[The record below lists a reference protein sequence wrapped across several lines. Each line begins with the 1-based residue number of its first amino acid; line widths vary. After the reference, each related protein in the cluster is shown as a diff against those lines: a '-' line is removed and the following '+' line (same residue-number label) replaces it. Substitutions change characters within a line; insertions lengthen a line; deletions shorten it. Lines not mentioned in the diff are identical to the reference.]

1 VVRELGR
8 GGMGVVYLAVRDD
21 GTFRKNVALKVLLG
35 SQVSH
40 EFIQRFKQER
50 QVLAALD
57 HPNIARILDG
67 GDTPDG
73 SPYYVMDYIEGQ
85 PLDRYCD
92 QQKLSLTDRIKL
104 FQQVC
109 TAVHYLHQ
117 NLVVHRDLKP
127 SNIQVSTGGMVK
139 LLDFGIAKIVGAA
152 AFANPEL
159 TTAGNSPMTPHYA
172 SPEQLAGVTLQSSSD
187 IYSLGV
193 ILYGLLTGR
202 SPFQG
207 MEEKMANIASQ
218 QPPTAPSQN
227 IREDLRTT
235 DTAEQVRRALS
246 GGLDNV
252 VLKALS
258 IDPRKRHQSAG
269 DLAQELQQYL
279 DGEAVTARVAATSRS
294 GKPMLA
300 LVGVVALVAA
310 AGLGY
315 WQWQRTR
322 VTDTEVATRE
332 LNLRKMLDDL
342 EANLAPASAAR
353 QTSDERIDGL
363 KKLREALKS
372 EFPSMAAWQSAAESS
387 PILERGVRYLDRLQE
402 SNKADARL
410 GVEIADTY
418 HQFGAMQEQTKT
430 ETVALD
436 TYRKAARVLT
446 AMSPEDPAVKRRLD
460 ALEARIDALG
470 GGKPSAT
477 APPTAPATD
486 PVAAPATERREA
498 QRAPTPA
505 PAPPPQADP
514 VPTAPPPPQP
524 APVATKP
531 PVVVSSAPSAEKL
544 AAEDK
549 LAAVTAKVQNANA
562 LVESLRQSLEKSG
575 QMLNLETS
583 TAARRMQS
591 SLEAA
596 KRHMSAENWTA
607 ANESLAAADAF
618 ATRALRAV
626 GR

>member
-1 VVRELGR
+1 
-8 GGMGVVYLAVRDD
+8 
-21 GTFRKNVALKVLLG
+21 
-35 SQVSH
+35 
-40 EFIQRFKQER
+40 
-50 QVLAALD
+50 VLAALD

-73 SPYYVMDYIEGQ
+73 SPYYVMDYIEGR

-92 QQKLSLTDRIKL
+92 EQQLSLTDRIKL

-202 SPFQG
+202 SPYQG

-218 QPPTAPSQN
+218 QPPTAPSRN

-246 GGLDNV
+246 GGLDNI

-269 DLAQELQQYL
+269 ELAQELQQYI
-279 DGEAVTARVAATSRS
+279 DGEAVTARVAAAPRSSR
-294 GKPMLA
+294 PLLA
-300 LVGVVALVAA
+300 VIAAVALVAA
-310 AGLGY
+310 GGLGY

-322 VTDTEVATRE
+322 VADSEVATRE
-332 LNLRKMLDDL
+332 SNLRKMLDDL
-342 EANLAPASAAR
+342 EANLAPAAAAR
-353 QTSDERIDGL
+353 QTSEERIDGL

-372 EFPSMAAWQSAAESS
+372 EFPSMAARQSAAESS
-387 PILERGVRYLDRLQE
+387 PILERGVRYLDRLHE
-402 SNKADARL
+402 SNKSDPRL

-430 ETVALD
+430 ETAALT
-436 TYRKAARVLT
+436 TYRKATVVLT
-446 AMSPEDPAVKRRLD
+446 GIGPEDPNVKRRLD
-460 ALEARIDALG
+460 NLEVRIEALEG
-470 GGKPSAT
+470 VKPSAT
-477 APPTAPATD
+477 APAPSDPAPA
-486 PVAAPATERREA
+486 PVVEHSDAHSAP
-498 QRAPTPA
+498 APTPA
-505 PAPPPQADP
+505 PATAPPPQADP
-514 VPTAPPPPQP
+514 VSTPPPPP
-524 APVATKP
+524 PVVEKKP
-531 PVVVSSAPSAEKL
+531 PVAVSSGPSAEQL

-549 LAAVTAKVQNANA
+549 FAAVSAKVQNANA

-596 KRHMSAENWTA
+596 KRHISAENWTA

>member
-1 VVRELGR
+1 
-8 GGMGVVYLAVRDD
+8 
-21 GTFRKNVALKVLLG
+21 
-35 SQVSH
+35 
-40 EFIQRFKQER
+40 
-50 QVLAALD
+50 
-57 HPNIARILDG
+57 
-67 GDTPDG
+67 
-73 SPYYVMDYIEGQ
+73 
-85 PLDRYCD
+85 
-92 QQKLSLTDRIKL
+92 
-104 FQQVC
+104 
-109 TAVHYLHQ
+109 
-117 NLVVHRDLKP
+117 
-127 SNIQVSTGGMVK
+127 
-139 LLDFGIAKIVGAA
+139 
-152 AFANPEL
+152 
-159 TTAGNSPMTPHYA
+159 
-172 SPEQLAGVTLQSSSD
+172 LQSSSD

-207 MEEKMANIASQ
+207 MEREDGEHRLA
-218 QPPTAPSQN
+218 TAAYRAEPEYP
-227 IREDLRTT
+227 EDLRTT

-372 EFPSMAAWQSAAESS
+372 EFPSMAARQSAAESS

-549 LAAVTAKVQNANA
+549 LAAVNREGAERECAGGKSPAEPREIGA
-562 LVESLRQSLEKSG
+562 DVEPRNQHRRPPHAIESRGRQAPHERGKLDG
-575 QMLNLETS
+575 RQ
-583 TAARRMQS
+583 R
-591 SLEAA
+591 
-596 KRHMSAENWTA
+596 
-607 ANESLAAADAF
+607 ESAAADAF

-626 GR
+626 GDKQDILWQRGRLRDLYRKGAHLVRPAPQSG